1 MCVWGSGREC
11 KGEVA
16 GQGLEMIFWGA
27 VYGAIVRADTWSKG
41 NIPKKREGR
50 RGKSF
55 LKNAEQEV
63 FEKRLVE
70 LSLSCLGDTGHRW
83 SGETGWWQG
92 QTGHMM
98 TKPKDQR
105 KHGRTV
111 SRVDIGQRRFG
122 KTERE

>member
-1 MCVWGSGREC
+1 MPALGRGLLAWPLFSRTSSLNTHIYQMCVGGSGREC

-27 VYGAIVRADTWSKG
+27 VYGAIVRADTWSRG

-70 LSLSCLGDTGHRW
+70 LSLSCLGGGGILDTG
-83 SGETGWWQG
+83 GV
-92 QTGHMM
+92 
-98 TKPKDQR
+98 
-105 KHGRTV
+105 GRQAGGRDRQAT
-111 SRVDIGQRRFG
+111 
-122 KTERE
+122 